1 MHVGLGMA
9 FQNPPN
15 TAWTDLEVYR
25 DEFRLAD
32 RGEELG
38 FESIWAAEHHFT
50 DYVLCPDVYQFLTY
64 LAGRTKRVELGSM
77 VVVLPWHDPVW
88 VAEKVAM
95 LDNLSE
101 GRVVLGIG
109 RGAGRVE
116 FEGYRIPMDESRER
130 FVESAHLILNALE
143 TGYIEGSGRFFQQ
156 PRREIRPRPFKTF
169 KGRTYAAAI
178 SPESYR
184 IMAELGIGLLF
195 IPQKPWE
202 TIAQDFGAYRAVY
215 QEVHG
220 VDAPAS
226 VAVCWVFCDED
237 PGRAE
242 ELGHRYIGGYYESAL
257 KHYEL
262 AGAHF
267 QGMKGYEYY
276 EKMAGVLTKAGEDT
290 AKKFFADL
298 QVWGTPDQ
306 CFEKILRIR
315 EQVNCDRFVGV
326 FKYADMPFEE
336 ANRNLELFA
345 RAVAP
350 RLKAVGPLQPA
361 QAQARA

>member
-1 MHVGLGMA
+1 MHVGMGMA
-9 FQNPPN
+9 FQNPP
-15 TAWTDLEVYR
+15 TTPWTDREVYR
-25 DEFRLAD
+25 DELRLAD
-32 RGEELG
+32 RCEELG

-64 LAGRTKRVELGSM
+64 MAGRTTNVELGSM

-202 TIAQDFGAYRAVY
+202 TIAQDFAAYRAVF